1 MMPTNSLVSTFVGTN
16 DEYAENKSFASKFN
30 FAMVPKANPLDF
42 VNDLKNSKGPESKIA
57 NFKKG
62 TTTLG
67 FVFQG
72 GVLIAV
78 DSRASMGQFDSSEV
92 VRKVIEINNRMLG
105 TMAGGAADCMFWEEN
120 LARQVKLYELNYG
133 EQLSVSA
140 ASKLFSN
147 MLLQYKNSGLSVGTM
162 IAGSDSKGTHLY
174 YCDNDGSRV
183 KGERFAVGSGGT
195 YAYGV
200 LDTYYR
206 YDLTLEEAVELGKR
220 AISEATFMDS
230 GSGGVVRVYH
240 VHEGGWTKIVE
251 AEDNNELI
259 WKHRQA
265 NGVSFHDKN
274 LI

>member
-1 MMPTNSLVSTFVGTN
+1 MATKSLLSNLIGTT
-16 DEYAENKSFASKFN
+16 DEYEENQAFASRFK
-30 FAMVPKANPLDF
+30 FAMVPKANPFDF
-42 VNDLKNSKGPESKIA
+42 VSDLKKSSGPESKIA

-120 LARQVKLYELNYG
+120 LARQVKMYELNYG
-133 EQLSVSA
+133 EELSVSA

-195 YAYGV
+195 YAYGII
-200 LDTYYR
+200 DPFYKF
-206 YDLTLEEAVELGKR
+206 DLTLAEAVELGKR

-240 VHEGGWTKIVE
+240 VHKGGWTKIVE
-251 AEDNNELI
+251 AEDNSELI
-259 WKHRQA
+259 WKHRTER
-265 NGVSFHDKN
+265 GVTFHDKS